1 MTDRYPKL
9 VKMIGKFLKAD
20 VPLPEKGLGGGD
32 TVEDKVIKAIKRC
45 AEYFIQ
51 IAVLDE
57 AAAMDGT
64 RPLEN
69 LADCSGIAWGGSSYQ
84 MNEDLTTFKVLMT
97 AGKGLTPA
105 QQAWP
110 PLTLEAY
117 AQLSIKRAQVATL
130 GSMRSINWTDHAN
143 VTKQQVL
150 ENIDVKHLRW
160 ISEIISDGS
169 VIQSLSGRSALL
181 GDGYSRNPSDR
192 DELIAQRTKDLE
204 GIIGQARAFD
214 LDEFLS
220 DWEPS
225 DARPIPWTLP
235 SDSGPSAMVNLGR
248 WYWAHHPAS
257 VFSSSVKVKGLT
269 DEEGILADSSAE
281 GTTSRDPQEV
291 WTLPRLM
298 MAAGLAP
305 RITVLYLPDY
315 VTPSVRLA
323 KSSQMQQVLNH
334 MLPGYDISVPLAAG
348 PFEDDQGNPAW
359 FTKGKGAQT
368 PAKMILDLKKD
379 NKKRM

>member
-32 TVEDKVIKAIKRC
+32 TVEDKVMKAIKRC

-150 ENIDVKHLRW
+150 E
-160 ISEIISDGS
+160 
-169 VIQSLSGRSALL
+169 
-181 GDGYSRNPSDR
+181 
-192 DELIAQRTKDLE
+192 T
-204 GIIGQARAFD
+204 
-214 LDEFLS
+214 
-220 DWEPS
+220 
-225 DARPIPWTLP
+225 
-235 SDSGPSAMVNLGR
+235 
-248 WYWAHHPAS
+248 
-257 VFSSSVKVKGLT
+257 
-269 DEEGILADSSAE
+269 
-281 GTTSRDPQEV
+281 
-291 WTLPRLM
+291 
-298 MAAGLAP
+298 
-305 RITVLYLPDY
+305 
-315 VTPSVRLA
+315 
-323 KSSQMQQVLNH
+323 
-334 MLPGYDISVPLAAG
+334 
-348 PFEDDQGNPAW
+348 
-359 FTKGKGAQT
+359 
-368 PAKMILDLKKD
+368 
-379 NKKRM
+379 